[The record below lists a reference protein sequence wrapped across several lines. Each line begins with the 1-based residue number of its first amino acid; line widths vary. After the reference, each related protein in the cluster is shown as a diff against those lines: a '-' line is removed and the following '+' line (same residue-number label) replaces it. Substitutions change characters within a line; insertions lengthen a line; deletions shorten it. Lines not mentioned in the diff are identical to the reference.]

1 MTVRCLSRFSAA
13 AALVVALAASSTH
26 AQQSGGRARVL
37 DGSSAA
43 KLERSVALMQN
54 DLAGRH
60 RDDFDVA
67 LAMIWMNRT
76 AGSGDLN
83 GDGNL
88 DVDDVRQLEIDA
100 SALLTEIQRGNL
112 VSAIEERQEPGGDF
126 TAADYF
132 AQLDGLGYDEI
143 LSLAGRPTQD
153 GYLDAV
159 RQAREQLTCREER
172 PTFAGSASRAAK
184 RRPTGCAPRGI
195 GVYAATELAP
205 AIAAMNEGRY
215 TDARAAISSIRLG
228 RLSPYERSYIEQI
241 SFSISEAD
249 GDLVAA
255 REHLLNALA
264 ARGLNPVET
273 RVVLDRIRSIDA
285 RLAGNSR

>member
-1 MTVRCLSRFSAA
+1 MTLRSATVLIVSLAA
-13 AALVVALAASSTH
+13 ASTH
-26 AQQSGGRARVL
+26 AQSARVL
-37 DGSSAA
+37 DGSSPA

-76 AGSGDLN
+76 AGTGDLN

-88 DVDDVRQLEIDA
+88 DVDDIRQLEIDA

-143 LSLAGRPTQD
+143 VSLAGRPTKD
-153 GYLDAV
+153 AYFDAV

-172 PTFAGSASRAAK
+172 PTFAQGNPSRAAQ
-184 RRPTGCAPRGI
+184 RRPTGCAPRTI
-195 GVYAATELAP
+195 GVYAGTVLAP
-205 AIAAMNEGRY
+205 AVAAMNEGRY
-215 TDARAAISSIRLG
+215 KDARAIIAEVRWG
-228 RLSPYERSYIEQI
+228 RLNAYERSHTQQI
-241 SFSISEAD
+241 LHSISEAE

-264 ARGLNPVET
+264 AQGLNPVET
-273 RVVLDRIRSIDA
+273 RVVLARIREIDA
-285 RLAGNSR
+285 RLAANSQ